1 MHLMSI
7 ASAVPESMPAKGQWL
22 NRTLAN
28 LLHMW
33 EYNM

>member
-7 ASAVPESMPAKGQWL
+7 ARAVPESMPQKAHWL
-22 NRTLAN
+22 NTTLAN